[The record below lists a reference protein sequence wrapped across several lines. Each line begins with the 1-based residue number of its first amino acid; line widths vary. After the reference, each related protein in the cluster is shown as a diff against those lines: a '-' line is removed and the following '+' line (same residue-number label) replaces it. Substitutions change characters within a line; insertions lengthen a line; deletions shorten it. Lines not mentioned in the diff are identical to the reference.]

1 MIAEKPWW
9 QGRRL
14 SVANAC
20 ICTREAVTC
29 GLVLRLCLVKMF
41 RDTGKFFSTGF
52 LGSEGNLSSAL
63 GKFCGNFTYLAAHPI
78 NDALAVGFG
87 IPRGLSA
94 ALRAPLLV

>member
-63 GKFCGNFTYLAAHPI
+63 GKFCGNFIWPLTRSTI
-78 NDALAVGFG
+78 ALAVGFG